1 MWKTTEGSTGRLLQ
15 LCTGYYLTYIVTG
28 LVVKAFTAAPH
39 TPLGTPPM
47 NTIAFLGYN
56 TLGANLTCLIPVL
69 LLGWFRLRST
79 RLMKVG
85 GMEFPSEL
93 LYIIPSGI

>member
-1 MWKTTEGSTGRLLQ
+1 LWKTTEGSTGRLLQ

-69 LLGWFRLRST
+69 ALGWFRVRST
-79 RLMKVG
+79 RPMRIAG
-85 GMEFPSEL
+85 R
-93 LYIIPSGI
+93 